1 MSKKATKKSRC
12 SHVMIQCQ
20 AAQII
25 FQNGAIS
32 DTNGSDVLISMH

>member
-1 MSKKATKKSRC
+1 MAKKAIKKSRC

-25 FQNGAIS
+25 FQNGAFSKITAS
-32 DTNGSDVLISMH
+32 DAIFSMH